1 MNLAAEFL
9 GTALLVLLG
18 NGVVGNV
25 ILARTK
31 GQVAPSQ
38 PGGFFIITVGWGL
51 AVYVAAYCTAFLG
64 GPAHL
69 NPAVSI
75 GMASMGMVAR
85 DDCVRLCLA
94 QMTGGMLGAFLVWL
108 LYLPHWR
115 LTEDP
120 RTKLA
125 AFCNAPAIRAPGSNL
140 LVEVIAAAV
149 LMLGILCLKEAQG
162 TMDDGRV
169 ISLDF
174 GAMGALPVGLLVFA
188 IGICLGGPT
197 GYAVNPARDLS
208 PRVIHALLPIPGK
221 GPSDWGYAW
230 IPVTGSIAGALLAVV
245 IFSAMAPVGS

>member
-25 ILARTK
+25 LLSRTK
-31 GQVAPSQ
+31 GHVPSSQ
-38 PGGFFIITVGWGL
+38 TGGFFIITVGWGL
-51 AVYVAAYCTAFLG
+51 AVFIAAYCAAFLG

-75 GMASMGMVAR
+75 GMSAMGLVAR

-94 QMTGGMLGAFLVWL
+94 QMTGGMFGAFLVWM

-125 AFCNAPAIRAPGSNL
+125 VFCNAPAVRALASNL
-140 LVEVIAAAV
+140 LVEGIATAV
-149 LMLGILCLKEAQG
+149 LVFGILCLKEAQG

-169 ISLDF
+169 IALDL
-174 GAMGALPVGLLVFA
+174 GAIGALPVGLLVFA
-188 IGICLGGPT
+188 VGLGLGGPT
-197 GYAVNPARDLS
+197 GYAINPARDLS
-208 PRVIHALLPIPGK
+208 PRLMHALLPIPGK

-230 IPVTGSIAGALLAVV
+230 IPVAGSVGGALVAVA
-245 IFSAMAPVGS
+245 IFEAIAPVGG

>member
-25 ILARTK
+25 ILSRTK
-31 GQVAPSQ
+31 GQVSPSQ
-38 PGGFFIITVGWGL
+38 AGGFFITTVGWGL
-51 AVYVAAYCTAFLG
+51 AIFVAAYCTAFLG

-75 GMASMGMVAR
+75 GLSALGMVAR

-94 QMTGGMLGAFLVWL
+94 QMTGGMFGAFLVWL

-125 AFCNAPAIRAPGSNL
+125 VFCNAPAVRAPASNL
-140 LVEVIAAAV
+140 LVEVMATAV
-149 LMLGILCLKEAQG
+149 LMFGLLCLKVAQG
-162 TMDDGRV
+162 TMDDGCV
-169 ISLDF
+169 ISLDL

-197 GYAVNPARDLS
+197 GYAVNPARDLA
-208 PRVIHALLPIPGK
+208 PRMMHALLPIPGK

-230 IPVTGSIAGALLAVV
+230 IPVAGSIGGALVAVA
-245 IFSAMAPVGS
+245 IFEAVAPVGG